1 MAHVVVNELVEKK
14 GENIILLDVHEVT
27 SFTDYFILC
36 TGTSN
41 RMLHALAQAVMEKT
55 KGEYM
60 TTNRLEGKPESGWIV
75 IDYGSIVVHLMDEEL
90 RSFYNIEELWKDGRI
105 VVRMQ

>member
-1 MAHVVVNELVEKK
+1 LAHHIVNELVEKK
-14 GENIILLDVHEVT
+14 GENIILLDVHEIT

-36 TGTSN
+36 TGTST
-41 RMLHALAQAVMEKT
+41 RMLLALAHTVMEKT

-75 IDYGSIVVHLMDEEL
+75 LDYGSIVVHLMDEEL
-90 RSFYNIEELWKDGRI
+90 RNFYKIEELWQDGRI
-105 VVRMQ
+105 VLRML

>member
-1 MAHVVVNELVEKK
+1 MNELVEKK

-27 SFTDYFILC
+27 SFTDYFIIC

-41 RMLHALAQAVMEKT
+41 RMLHALAHAVMEKT

-90 RSFYNIEELWKDGRI
+90 RIFYNIEELWQDGRV